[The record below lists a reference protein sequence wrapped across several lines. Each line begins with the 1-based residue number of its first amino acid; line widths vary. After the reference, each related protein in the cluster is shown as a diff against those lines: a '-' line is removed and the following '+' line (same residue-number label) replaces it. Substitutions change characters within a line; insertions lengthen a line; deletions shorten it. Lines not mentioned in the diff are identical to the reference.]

1 MRRWGARAAAV
12 ALALGLVASGQAGPA
27 QAAPTRGWPVGPA
40 TLGSLYG
47 TADPGG
53 MASVRTWGSAIW
65 CYLQP
70 TPETDVRAKLDA
82 LVAPTLDAVAAAGGT
97 AIVTIGHPAPWVFD
111 NHPRAVAPTKLW
123 ACGDHASGVSIP
135 SPASLKPN
143 KDGTASVQA
152 RRWAEYVGTVVE
164 WVKANYQGRLQVV
177 LEVWNEPN
185 LSSGLNYKLR
195 IPGAAR
201 TMKQAVRALHT
212 LESIAYDVI
221 RAKGATGTVSLGSS
235 ALFTRP
241 NKFSNLYLKYHNRK
255 RRIEAIH
262 VNVYG
267 FKGSSANK
275 MVADWDKRANSFRKR
290 VRKYRKIRTL
300 PIRVTEANLN
310 LINRDGNATNLK
322 ASTANPDAQR
332 RLATATQMNAYY
344 RGFSS
349 VYWLVPWRPEQ
360 TAVYVQTQ
368 PGNPARDALAV
379 LQSALAGHTFVTCK
393 QRKGLRTCT
402 FKSPTGSRTKVLWRN
417 KRTSKVRLSS
427 RTEVLEMTG
436 ATTTLPRK
444 ARIKVGT
451 TPIVLR

>member
-1 MRRWGARAAAV
+1 
-12 ALALGLVASGQAGPA
+12 
-27 QAAPTRGWPVGPA
+27 
-40 TLGSLYG
+40 
-47 TADPGG
+47 
-53 MASVRTWGSAIW
+53 
-65 CYLQP
+65 
-70 TPETDVRAKLDA
+70 
-82 LVAPTLDAVAAAGGT
+82 
-97 AIVTIGHPAPWVFD
+97 
-111 NHPRAVAPTKLW
+111 
-123 ACGDHASGVSIP
+123 
-135 SPASLKPN
+135 
-143 KDGTASVQA
+143 
-152 RRWAEYVGTVVE
+152 
-164 WVKANYQGRLQVV
+164 
-177 LEVWNEPN
+177 
-185 LSSGLNYKLR
+185 
-195 IPGAAR
+195 
-201 TMKQAVRALHT
+201 
-212 LESIAYDVI
+212 
-221 RAKGATGTVSLGSS
+221 
-235 ALFTRP
+235 
-241 NKFSNLYLKYHNRK
+241 
-255 RRIEAIH
+255 
-262 VNVYG
+262 
-267 FKGSSANK
+267 

-290 VRKYRKIRTL
+290 VRKHRKIRTL

-444 ARIKVGT
+444 SRIKVGT